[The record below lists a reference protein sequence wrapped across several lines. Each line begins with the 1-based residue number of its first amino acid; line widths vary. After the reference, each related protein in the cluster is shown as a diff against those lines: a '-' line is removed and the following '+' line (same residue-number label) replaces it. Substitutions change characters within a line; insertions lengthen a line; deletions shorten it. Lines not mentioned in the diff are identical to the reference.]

1 MSGRYILG
9 LVKRNVSMNC
19 LLLKLKALAANPKAD
34 LGFVEGD
41 IIEVLNTGDGNW
53 WTGRLKRNKVMG
65 SFPMNFVEPY
75 YTKGGISS
83 TIYGGPTS
91 QEDDPLKDSFGSD
104 NSRKSQNR
112 PLDDMDIRIA
122 SMVEQLSI
130 SQGIDGDDEQQN
142 PTAEED
148 EEEQQ
153 EADAI
158 DDYYDSYDT
167 ELPREKSPLSLY
179 QHDRE
184 TDHYLD
190 DGVGQVGDQQDYY
203 QGDDDD
209 YATPEAEQ
217 PPVPPPHGSVT
228 SFSNSR
234 VASDSTAK
242 LSMTQSPSS
251 NGTRPIDRTPSPLRN
266 AMDGVMAT
274 LDNLDDMSR
283 ENSLNSYKNYQT
295 ENEKRNSVLTLT
307 GSVTAHGSIHSKAG
321 RGSVQSL
328 NLSPRKDTFGST
340 GSLRNRFPERSS
352 FDDEDGM
359 ALPFNPDSY
368 MTSTADKS
376 QTNDKW
382 RSSDRQQKLSVRKH
396 QSLGAGL
403 ASNAFARTD
412 TYKSVSSIHTNSLS
426 IHSTSTTPSSVSN
439 FSATSAGSLARR
451 KSEAQVGYRPSIDM
465 VCETPTKLPNVKPSD
480 SKSVKS
486 LKLKRSAGFLRRLFT
501 GGNSESKNEP
511 IAGEGFYDSTSLKR
525 TKSRSSR
532 MSISSSSSRFR
543 KSISGFGR
551 SRNETE
557 SLYSRKSM
565 DGLGPG
571 GGSSWMDIRRD
582 VHRSNSLTDN
592 ELLARRRKLELSG
605 IYVSEPYIA
614 LSKVQGRESV
624 DGELIG
630 RSDRRWDPASQ
641 NYSAIDNYIMNIRTW
656 PSLMTPQMFAQSKI
670 GRNFQYESDRVR
682 AVFDFCASKISWEP
696 SDHLGYHDIHGDSD
710 DELMKLARLMQNKRG
725 TSFEIA
731 LCFRAM
737 LETLEVE
744 CRVIEGHLKTPGEV
758 IDKPVAPKANHAWN
772 AVAINGEWRFVDCSL
787 ANFSFA
793 NKEYYGIQ
801 RTKSVKKGSQLGSS
815 SAYLM
820 RSGSIMSNGG
830 SISSHQSNGVE
841 DGVDYFFYLV
851 DPFKFIHSHVPCD
864 QRDQF
869 LLPPLSDIDALGL
882 PLAAPE
888 AFISQVRF
896 TKYQTG
902 QTRLD
907 NLEIAELTLEAPSGI
922 DLYAE
927 ILAGNTFNMSLVGA
941 RYDETQLAKIH
952 GLAQPYWEKNR
963 RYFRVKA
970 FLPEPFSQGILNIYA
985 GPSGTMQSVTKN
997 TLPLAYSLPLTHS
1010 GPNAPFEFITRH
1022 PTPHCKRQDIYVIQ
1036 PQCKQ
1041 LSGGN
1046 LYVFQVKQHPS
1057 GGITAGSGFGRVKI
1071 AIQSPSG
1078 KISKMTKHDIDNVES
1093 GDVYGGWE
1101 VSIKCHEVGT
1111 WRGLVLA
1118 DSGNAWSVFA
1128 EWDCV

>member
-1 MSGRYILG
+1 M
-9 LVKRNVSMNC
+9 
-19 LLLKLKALAANPKAD
+19 
-34 LGFVEGD
+34 
-41 IIEVLNTGDGNW
+41 
-53 WTGRLKRNKVMG
+53 KRNKVIG

-75 YTKGGISS
+75 YAKGGISN
-83 TIYGGPTS
+83 TIYGAPAS
-91 QEDDPLKDSFGSD
+91 QEQEKDSLKESFGSD
-104 NSRKSQNR
+104 DSRKGQSR

-130 SQGIDGDDEQQN
+130 SQGIEGDDQQNLNTDEEDEGHNEAPAIEDYYENYDTHTPREDRPTSLEHHERVPVDYYEDGVEHVHGEENYVDDEQ
-142 PTAEED
+142 
-148 EEEQQ
+148 
-153 EADAI
+153 
-158 DDYYDSYDT
+158 DYYHEEGGDFPAQDT
-167 ELPREKSPLSLY
+167 AP
-179 QHDRE
+179 
-184 TDHYLD
+184 
-190 DGVGQVGDQQDYY
+190 
-203 QGDDDD
+203 
-209 YATPEAEQ
+209 
-217 PPVPPPHGSVT
+217 PPVPPPHASIA
-228 SFSNSR
+228 SFSSSR

-242 LSMTQSPSS
+242 LSMTQSP
-251 NGTRPIDRTPSPLRN
+251 NATGTRPIDRTPSPLRN

-295 ENEKRNSVLTLT
+295 GNDKRNSVLTLT
-307 GSVTAHGSIHSKAG
+307 GSATGHGSIHSKTG

-328 NLSPRKDTFGST
+328 NLSPKKEFFEKT
-340 GSLRNRFPERSS
+340 GSSRSRFPERPS
-352 FDDEDGM
+352 FDDDDAM
-359 ALPFNPDSY
+359 DLPFNPDSY
-368 MTSTADKS
+368 MNSAGDTS
-376 QTNDKW
+376 QNNDKW
-382 RSSDRQQKLSVRKH
+382 RSSENHQRLSVRKH
-396 QSLGAGL
+396 QSLGAGM

-426 IHSTSTTPSSVSN
+426 IHSNSTTPSSISN

-451 KSEAQVGYRPSIDM
+451 KSEVQVGYQPSIDM

-501 GGNSESKNEP
+501 GGNNEGKNDP

-543 KSISGFGR
+543 KSISGFGK

-565 DGLGPG
+565 DGLGS
-571 GGSSWMDIRRD
+571 GGSNWMDIRRD
-582 VHRSNSLTDN
+582 VHRSNSLTEN

-605 IYVSEPYIA
+605 IYVSEPYVA

-670 GRNFQYESDRVR
+670 GRNFQFESDRVR

-696 SDHLGYHDIHGDSD
+696 SDHLGYHDIHGDSTD
-710 DELMKLARLMQNKRG
+710 DEVMKLARLMQIKRG
-725 TSFEIA
+725 TSLEIA
-731 LCFRAM
+731 LCFKAM
-737 LETLEVE
+737 LETLGVE
-744 CRVIEGHLKTPGEV
+744 CRVVEGHLKTPGEV

-772 AVAINGEWRFVDCSL
+772 AVAINGEWRLVDCSL

-815 SAYLM
+815 AYLM

-830 SISSHQSNGVE
+830 SISSHQSNGPE
-841 DGVDYFFYLV
+841 DGIDYFFYLV

-952 GLAQPYWEKNR
+952 GLAQPYWENNKR
-963 RYFRVKA
+963 FFRVKA
-970 FLPEPFSQGILNIYA
+970 FLPDPFSQGILNIYA

-1057 GGITAGSGFGRVKI
+1057 GGITAGSGFGRIKI

-1078 KISKMTKHDIDNVES
+1078 KISKMTKHDIDNIDS
-1093 GDVYGGWE
+1093 GEVYGGWE